1 MNHQP
6 FPTLGRLATS
16 LALVAALLLATCLG
30 VSPAS
35 ASVTSSL
42 VESNITADTTWTAAN
57 SPYLVTVPISI
68 TSAATLTIE
77 AGVDVQFLTG
87 ASLQIDGGLQAKGTP
102 SQPVLLRA
110 ASDTW
115 AGLKV
120 VQPARAI
127 RLESVTLSDATVG
140 LTLGP
145 SVSAPNQRIDII
157 DSLIE
162 GNRIGMN
169 IVGGV
174 LGSLRLTLRNN
185 LFTANSLALLIDGL
199 PTGQPRIKL
208 EHNSFE
214 GNGIALKALNFGN
227 RTLKIQQQWWGS
239 TSGPEIISV
248 TNNLTCTNSVSPAP
262 GTFPQEI
269 ICGLGNIDAVPF
281 SKVPAGRRIVKP
293 GEAAKLETGIGPSAL
308 NDNAVTASS
317 LLTVSLPLGTF
328 SQPVDLIAAPREPS
342 GGLPGQPT
350 LLEFE
355 ITAVAGGQEIH
366 RFNQGKQITVEVAF
380 DPADLNGADPNR
392 LALYYFDEQT
402 GRWDFAGITSFPDPA
417 HNRLVARLEHLTRM
431 RITSVDMGRVYVPMA
446 EKN

>member
-1 MNHQP
+1 MSHQP
-6 FPTLGRLATS
+6 FPALGRLATS

-35 ASVTSSL
+35 ASSPTLIS
-42 VESNITADTTWTAAN
+42 SNITTNTTWTAAN

-77 AGVDVQFLTG
+77 AGVEVKFFTG
-87 ASLQIDGGLQAKGTP
+87 AGLQIDGGLQAKGTP
-102 SQPVLLRA
+102 SQPVLMHA
-110 ASDTW
+110 SSDTW
-115 AGLKV
+115 PGLKV
-120 VQPARAI
+120 VQPAGAI
-127 RLESVTLSDATVG
+127 RLESVTLTDATAG
-140 LTLGP
+140 LTIGP
-145 SVSAPNQRIDII
+145 ALNAPNQRIDII
-157 DSLIE
+157 DSLVQ
-162 GNRIGMN
+162 GNRIGLN
-169 IVGGV
+169 VIGSA
-174 LGSLRLTLRNN
+174 LGNMRLTLRNN
-185 LFTANSLALLIDGL
+185 LFTGNSLALLIDGL
-199 PTGQPRIKL
+199 PNGQPRIKL

-239 TSGPEIISV
+239 VSGPQLLPLSE
-248 TNNLTCTNSVSPAP
+248 LTCINSVSPAP
-262 GTFPQEI
+262 GTVVQEI

-308 NDNAVTASS
+308 NDDAVMASS

-328 SQPVDLIAAPREPS
+328 AQPVDLLATPRTPS
-342 GGLPGQPT
+342 GNLPGQPT

-366 RFNQGKQITVEVAF
+366 HFNQGKQITVEVTF
-380 DPADLNGADPNR
+380 DPADLNGADPNK
-392 LALYYFDEQT
+392 LALYYFDEQND
-402 GRWDFAGITSFPDPA
+402 RWDFAGITSFPDPA

-431 RITSVDMGRVYVPMA
+431 RITSVDMGRVYLPMA